1 VYIAF
6 TEAPNEVDT
15 ILGKLEIV
23 SMFDTSMSGRLPV
36 SVIGRDLWLPLS
48 VLTLQPTVLP
58 KTVLGIAL
66 KNRVWLFKDCHTFL
80 PKVEVNTLSAA
91 VVVKIASAVPV
102 FAALKAFDK
111 YSGPNTD
118 WFSPLFD

>member
-1 VYIAF
+1 MAF

-66 KNRVWLFKDCHTFL
+66 KKRVWLFNDCHTFL
-80 PKVEVNTLSAA
+80 PKVDVNTLSAA
-91 VVVKIASAVPV
+91 VVV
-102 FAALKAFDK
+102 
-111 YSGPNTD
+111 
-118 WFSPLFD
+118 